1 MMNHIKYPFSNSV
14 VFSMVMEDPELC
26 RELIER
32 IFPDRKVDMVRIR
45 EKPQAITEATL
56 IAGLQAKPIRLD
68 VRFED
73 GNNWYDIELQVAL
86 ENELPKR
93 SRYYASVGDVKM
105 LQKGQEYRDLKPSF
119 VIFICCFDFFG
130 MDKPVYEFQRYDPK
144 LNLPLGD
151 ESFIIILN
159 SKCSKE
165 KVPENLRS
173 LFRYINESEV
183 TPGDRF
189 VETVHERVEALQE
202 SEEVK
207 NVMTLDE
214 EIRIRWNRM
223 MKENEEKVKEAVKA
237 AVKEAEEKSK
247 EAVKE
252 AEEKAKA
259 AEAES
264 EARAAEAQE
273 RLNTLNAKLLDDD
286 RIEDLK
292 NAVRDPDLRARLFEE
307 YGL

>member
-32 IFPDRKVDMVRIR
+32 IFPDRKVDTVRIR

-223 MKENEEKVKEAVKA
+223 MKENEEKLKA
-237 AVKEAEEKSK
+237 AVKAAEEKSK
-247 EAVKE
+247 AAVKA
-252 AEEKAKA
+252 AEEKAKEA
-259 AEAES
+259 AET
-264 EARAAEAQE
+264 AAETEAE
-273 RLNTLNAKLLDDD
+273 RLGQLYEYLLDSG
-286 RIEDLK
+286 RLEDLK
-292 NAVRDPDLRARLFEE
+292 KALHDPEYRERLFKEKA
-307 YGL
+307 L

>member
-1 MMNHIKYPFSNSV
+1 MKPIKYPFTNSV

-32 IFPDRKVDMVRIR
+32 IFPDRKVDAVRIR
-45 EKPQAITEATL
+45 EKPKTTTEATL
-56 IAGLQAKPIRLD
+56 MAGIQAKYIRLD

-73 GNNWYDIELQVAL
+73 GNIWYDVELQVAP
-86 ENELPKR
+86 EDALPKR
-93 SRYYASVGDVKM
+93 SRYYASMGDVKM
-105 LQKGQEYRDLKPSF
+105 LRKGEAYKDLKPSF
-119 VIFICCFDFFG
+119 VIFLCCFDFFG
-130 MDKPVYEFQRYDPK
+130 LDAPVYEFQRFEPK

-165 KVPENLRS
+165 KAAENLRS

-207 NVMTLDE
+207 NVMTLE
-214 EIRIRWNRM
+214 EEFRIRLKRAA
-223 MKENEEKVKEAVKA
+223 KEAAKEAEA
-237 AVKEAEEKSK
+237 AVKEAK
-247 EAVKE
+247 E
-252 AEEKAKA
+252 A
-259 AEAES
+259 AEAE
-264 EARAAEAQE
+264 AE
-273 RLNTLNAKLLDDD
+273 RLGQLYEYLLDSG
-286 RIEDLK
+286 RLEDLK
-292 NAVRDPDLRARLFEE
+292 KALHDPEYRERLFKEKE
-307 YGL
+307 L